1 MAVNGDRLNRWL
13 TLAAN
18 VGVLVGIVFLALEI
32 RQNSDHL
39 ALQLEFDQ
47 PTQKIFE
54 INRDLMDSGVASVLA
69 KAIETP
75 EELTFEEGLVAA
87 SFVMNNLNEWEDR
100 YLIHKAGLAGVVD
113 WQRHIR
119 ENIHWTLGNRF
130 AMEIYTSN
138 RSAFEAEFV
147 EYVDSLVGEVSNKA
161 TYLWWTDMQSKF
173 RNQASENN

>member
-1 MAVNGDRLNRWL
+1 MNSDRLNRWL

-39 ALQLEFDQ
+39 ALQLEFAV

-54 INRDLMDSGVASVLA
+54 INRDLMNPSVARILT
-69 KAIETP
+69 KAIENP
-75 EELTFEEGLVAA
+75 AELTFEEGLVASA
-87 SFVMNNLNEWEDR
+87 YFLNALNEWEDR
-100 YLIHKAGLAGVVD
+100 YLLHKAGLAGVID

-130 AMEIYTSN
+130 AMEVYNSN
-138 RSAFEAEFV
+138 RSAFEPEFV
-147 EYVDSLVGEVSNKA
+147 EYVDSLLSEVSEEG
-161 TYLWWTDMQSKF
+161 TYLWWRNTRSKF
-173 RNQASENN
+173 RMQQSADN